1 MNRILYPTT
10 GTKGD
15 SSPESNNHPA
25 SAQAGDDDRDP
36 SSETRAG
43 GSGADVIGHVSN
55 GNGAGFE
62 GLTPLEMVE
71 KITKMAEAKMT
82 VSQGKLLRTHTV
94 DPALMMTTAAATSS
108 YADETAD
115 GVKKRGRNAS
125 TTDPNN
131 STMLA
136 PAPILPWDLSFLIR
150 TDPDPRLA
158 CVTANKLGALASR
171 IETSPNY
178 FLCSP
183 SYKRLQDE
191 LAASCQL
198 IHAEHGNSPATR
210 RSLLDKLYAHT
221 VQKMETLAMMTK
233 DIQPPSGP
241 TILPINATSADADVS
256 AGRDGPPSS
265 SHSRRDKPSKKK
277 GGDFSKRDFAS
288 YMEKWLRD
296 NWTNPYP
303 DDDGLAEI
311 AEDCDTTPT
320 VVSNWLI
327 NARTRK
333 WRPAIVKAYDHGRP
347 ADTLMEDAVNI
358 FQDLPLRKL
367 GDDVPYF
374 DSPPLGRVKKA
385 GKGKSKNKK

>member
-1 MNRILYPTT
+1 MNRILYPTP

-15 SSPESNNHPA
+15 SPPKSNNHRA

-36 SSETRAG
+36 SSDTRAG
-43 GSGADVIGHVSN
+43 GSGASIIGHVSN
-55 GNGAGFE
+55 GFE

-94 DPALMMTTAAATSS
+94 DPATTAAATSS
-108 YADETAD
+108 YADETAG
-115 GVKKRGRNAS
+115 GVKKRGRNAN

-131 STMLA
+131 NTMPS
-136 PAPILPWDLSFLIR
+136 PAPLLPWDLSFLIR
-150 TDPDPRLA
+150 TDPDPSLA
-158 CVTANKLGALASR
+158 CMTANKLGALASR

-210 RSLLDKLYAHT
+210 RSLLVKLYTHT
-221 VQKMETLAMMTK
+221 VQKMETLAMMMK

-241 TILPINATSADADVS
+241 TILPINATSTDADVS

-265 SHSRRDKPSKKK
+265 SHSRRDKPSKKKK

-333 WRPAIVKAYDHGRP
+333 WRPAIIKAYDHGRP

-374 DSPPLGRVKKA
+374 DSPSLGRVKKA
-385 GKGKSKNKK
+385 GKGKGKSKSKK